1 MMTLDK
7 TLIIF
12 IIGAVVGM
20 TVALLPPPEELGD
33 YLGDPTKFAER
44 IASGVA
50 DFWLFIFLL
59 VHLITLPML
68 AIESL
73 RKHLTNRKF
82 FPYGFMAGSAFGLAI
97 ISLISLLFFKLK
109 VI

>member
-33 YLGDPTKFAER
+33 YLGDPAKFAER
-44 IASGVA
+44 IAAGVA
-50 DFWLFIFLL
+50 DLWLFIFLL

-68 AIESL
+68 AIKSL

-97 ISLISLLFFKLK
+97 ISLISLIFFKLK
-109 VI
+109 AI

>member
-1 MMTLDK
+1 MTLDK

-12 IIGAVVGM
+12 ILGAIIGVV
-20 TVALLPPPEELGD
+20 VALLPPPEEFED

-50 DFWLFIFLL
+50 DLWLFIFLL
-59 VHLITLPML
+59 IHLITLPVL
-68 AIESL
+68 AIEPL
-73 RKHLTNRKF
+73 RKHLTNKKF
-82 FPYGFMAGSAFGLAI
+82 FPYGFMAGSAFCLGI
-97 ISLISLLFFKLK
+97 VSFISLIFLKAK

>member
-1 MMTLDK
+1 MTLDK

-12 IIGAVVGM
+12 MLGAVIGVV
-20 TVALLPPPEELGD
+20 VALLPNPEEFED
-33 YLGDPTKFAER
+33 YLDDPTKFAER
-44 IASGVA
+44 IVSGVA
-50 DFWLFIFLL
+50 DLWLLIFLII
-59 VHLITLPML
+59 HLITLPVL

-73 RKHLTNRKF
+73 RKHLTNKKI

-97 ISLISLLFFKLK
+97 VSLISLIFFKLK

>member
-12 IIGAVVGM
+12 MLGAVIGVV
-20 TVALLPPPEELGD
+20 VALLPPPEEFED

-44 IASGVA
+44 IAYGVA
-50 DFWLFIFLL
+50 DLWLFIFLII
-59 VHLITLPML
+59 HLITLPVL

-73 RKHLTNRKF
+73 RKHLTNKKIL
-82 FPYGFMAGSAFGLAI
+82 PYGFMAGSAFGLAI
-97 ISLISLLFFKLK
+97 VSLISLLFFNLK